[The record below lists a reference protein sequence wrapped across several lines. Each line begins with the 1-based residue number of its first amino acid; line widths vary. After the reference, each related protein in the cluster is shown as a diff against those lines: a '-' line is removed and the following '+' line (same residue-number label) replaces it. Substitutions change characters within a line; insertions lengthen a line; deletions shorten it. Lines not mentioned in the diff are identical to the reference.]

1 MTVSAIR
8 RAQLNSEMFQLRIRS
23 TTGEQVLNRPT
34 VYGRANLLKP
44 ASSVSQPIGF
54 QRILTFKVETCG
66 GRMLVPTVPPG
77 FCSLDWK
84 LMS

>member
-8 RAQLNSEMFQLRIRS
+8 RAQLNSEMFQLRS

-34 VYGRANLLKP
+34 VYGRANLLKQ

-54 QRILTFKVETCG
+54 QRILTVKVETCG
-66 GRMLVPTVPPG
+66 DRMLVPTVPPEFWALG
-77 FCSLDWK
+77 WK